1 MNKEYTLRAYRD
13 DNKEI
18 ILTTNSGKTTFNV
31 PTDPD
36 SLRKI
41 KQAISFKQNVKVTL
55 LEDESIGFYLA
66 YSATKGGPS
75 LGEPNST
82 LPELMETA
90 IDFVEV
96 PKDVPSEQAELMSF
110 VHAECAE
117 LKPELLMMGPLNWKY
132 LVRSAMRGKNIM
144 MTGPAGCGKTM
155 AAKSLV
161 NALDRPE
168 FYFNL
173 GATQDPRSTLIGNT
187 HFNKEEGTVFAES
200 EFVRAIQ
207 TENAVILLDELS
219 RAHPEAWNILMSV
232 LDQGQRY
239 LRIDEAQDSKTV
251 NVAKGVCFIATANIG
266 NEYTSTRVI
275 DRAMMDRFTII
286 EMTMATAEQEKDLL
300 SKLYPNLSKAIIS
313 DIAEIVGATRIEMS
327 TENPRLSTAIS
338 TRASVELTS
347 LVYDGFSVAEAAQV
361 IIYPMY
367 DESGGVDSE
376 RTFIKQIVQ
385 KFCDDGTESDLFN
398 VDEVEDA
405 QN

>member
-1 MNKEYTLRAYRD
+1 MNINYILLAFRG

-18 ILTTNSGKTTFNV
+18 ILQTKSGKTTFNV
-31 PTDPD
+31 PKDPD

-55 LEDESIGFYLA
+55 DKTIDGELA
-66 YSATKGGPS
+66 YSATKGLPDGGTPF
-75 LGEPNST
+75 
-82 LPELMETA
+82 PELMATA
-90 IDFVEV
+90 TDYMEIPPDV
-96 PKDVPSEQAELMSF
+96 PKAQAELMNF

-117 LKPELLMMGPLNWKY
+117 LKPDLLMMGPLNWKY

-207 TENAVILLDELS
+207 TPNAVILLDELS

-239 LRIDEAQDSKTV
+239 LRIDEAQDSKTI

-286 EMTMATAEQEKDLL
+286 EMTMATADQERELL
-300 SKLYPNLSKAIIS
+300 SKLYPNLAKTIIS
-313 DIAEIVGATRIEMS
+313 DIAEIVGATRIEMA

-347 LVYDGFSVAEAAQV
+347 LVYDGFSVSEAAEV
-361 IIYPMY
+361 IIYPQY
-367 DESGGVDSE
+367 DAAGGVDSE

-385 KFCDDGTESDLFN
+385 KFCDDGTDSDLFN

>member
-1 MNKEYTLRAYRD
+1 MNTNYILLAFRG

-18 ILTTNSGKTTFNV
+18 ILQTKSGKTTFNV
-31 PTDPD
+31 PKDPD

-55 LEDESIGFYLA
+55 DKTIDGELA
-66 YSATKGGPS
+66 YSATKGLPDGGTPF
-75 LGEPNST
+75 
-82 LPELMETA
+82 PELMATA
-90 IDFVEV
+90 TDFMEI
-96 PKDVPSEQAELMSF
+96 PPEVPSEQAELMSF

-117 LKPELLMMGPLNWKY
+117 LKPDLLMMGPLNWKY

-207 TENAVILLDELS
+207 TPNAVILLDELS

-232 LDQGQRY
+232 LDQGQSY

-286 EMTMATAEQEKDLL
+286 EMAMATADQERELL
-300 SKLYPNLSKAIIS
+300 SKLYPNLAKTIIS
-313 DIAEIVGATRIEMS
+313 DIAEIVGATRIEMA

-347 LVYDGFSVAEAAQV
+347 LVYDGFSVSEAAEV
-361 IIYPMY
+361 IIYPQY
-367 DESGGVDSE
+367 DAAGGVDSE

-385 KFCDDGTESDLFN
+385 KFCDDGTDSDLFN

-405 QN
+405 QA

>member
-1 MNKEYTLRAYRD
+1 MNTNYILLAFRG

-18 ILTTNSGKTTFNV
+18 ILQTKSGKTTFNV
-31 PTDPD
+31 PKDPD

-55 LEDESIGFYLA
+55 DKTIDGELA
-66 YSATKGGPS
+66 YSATKGLPDGGTPF
-75 LGEPNST
+75 
-82 LPELMETA
+82 PELMATA
-90 IDFVEV
+90 TDFMEI
-96 PKDVPSEQAELMSF
+96 PPEVPSEQAELMSF

-117 LKPELLMMGPLNWKY
+117 LKPDLLMMGPLNWKY

-207 TENAVILLDELS
+207 TPNAVILLDELS

-286 EMTMATAEQEKDLL
+286 EMTMATADQERELL
-300 SKLYPNLSKAIIS
+300 SKLYPNLAKTIIS
-313 DIAEIVGATRIEMS
+313 DIAEIVGATRIEMA

-347 LVYDGFSVAEAAQV
+347 LVYDGFSVSEAAEV
-361 IIYPMY
+361 IIYPQY
-367 DESGGVDSE
+367 DAAGGVDSE

-385 KFCDDGTESDLFN
+385 KFCDDGTDSDLFN

-405 QN
+405 QA

>member
-1 MNKEYTLRAYRD
+1 MNINYTLLAFRG

-18 ILTTNSGKTTFNV
+18 ILQTKSGKTTFNV
-31 PTDPD
+31 PKDPD

-55 LEDESIGFYLA
+55 DKTIDGELA
-66 YSATKGGPS
+66 YSATKGLPDGGTPF
-75 LGEPNST
+75 
-82 LPELMETA
+82 PELMATA
-90 IDFVEV
+90 TDFMEIPPEV
-96 PKDVPSEQAELMSF
+96 PKAQAELMSF

-117 LKPELLMMGPLNWKY
+117 LKPDLLMMGPLNWKY

-200 EFVRAIQ
+200 EFVKAIQ
-207 TENAVILLDELS
+207 TPNAVILLDELS

-239 LRIDEAQDSKTV
+239 LRIDESQDSKTV

-286 EMTMATAEQEKDLL
+286 EMSMATADQERELL
-300 SKLYPNLSKAIIS
+300 SKLYPNLAKTIIS
-313 DIAEIVGATRIEMS
+313 DIAEIVGATRLEMA

-338 TRASVELTS
+338 TRASVELSS
-347 LVYDGFSVAEAAQV
+347 LVYDGFSVSEAAEV

-367 DESGGVDSE
+367 DASGGVDSE

-385 KFCDDGTESDLFN
+385 KFCDDGTDSDLFN

-405 QN
+405 QA

>member
-1 MNKEYTLRAYRD
+1 MNTNYILLAFRG

-18 ILTTNSGKTTFNV
+18 ILQTKSGKTTFNV
-31 PTDPD
+31 PKDPD

-55 LEDESIGFYLA
+55 DKTIDGELA
-66 YSATKGGPS
+66 YSATKGLPDGGTPF
-75 LGEPNST
+75 
-82 LPELMETA
+82 PELMATA
-90 IDFVEV
+90 TDFMEIPPEV
-96 PKDVPSEQAELMSF
+96 PKAQAELMNF

-117 LKPELLMMGPLNWKY
+117 LKPDLLMMGPLNWKY

-207 TENAVILLDELS
+207 TPNAVILLDELS

-286 EMTMATAEQEKDLL
+286 EMTMATADQERELL
-300 SKLYPNLSKAIIS
+300 SKLYPNLAKTIIS
-313 DIAEIVGATRIEMS
+313 DIAEIVGATRIEMA

-347 LVYDGFSVAEAAQV
+347 LVYDGFSVSEAAEV
-361 IIYPMY
+361 IIYPQY
-367 DESGGVDSE
+367 DAAGGVDSE

-385 KFCDDGTESDLFN
+385 KFCDDGTDSDLFN